1 MSTKKKSS
9 KNAITAGV
17 LITLYLVTYVVI
29 GAISMP
35 IPILFLLM
43 PMLVALFAAPT
54 YHMLLAKTKSSTAI
68 FIAAVLPS
76 IILVATGHIPIAPLV
91 SIPAGI
97 IALLIAKNGNYEDFK
112 KNAISHLFFSLNL
125 FGGFIPI
132 WVMREAFFKSVM
144 HGGLDQSFCDTVRAL
159 TLLWMLPAM
168 IIGTFVF
175 SLVGSYLT
183 KKVLNKKLESAGSSS
198 CGRCDGVC
206 SSAR

>member
-29 GAISMP
+29 GVISMP

-112 KNAISHLFFSLNL
+112 KNVISHLFFSLNL

-159 TLLWMLPAM
+159 TPLWMLPAM

-183 KKVLNKKLESAGSSS
+183 KKVLNKKLESAG
-198 CGRCDGVC
+198 VL
-206 SSAR
+206 

>member
-43 PMLVALFAAPT
+43 PMLVALFAAPI

-159 TLLWMLPAM
+159 TPLWMLPAM

-183 KKVLNKKLESAGSSS
+183 KKVLNKKLESAG
-198 CGRCDGVC
+198 VL
-206 SSAR
+206 

>member
-35 IPILFLLM
+35 IPVLFLLM

-68 FIAAVLPS
+68 FIASVLPS

-132 WVMREAFFKSVM
+132 WIMREAFFKSVM
-144 HGGLDQSFCDTVRAL
+144 HGGLDQRFCDTVRAL
-159 TLLWMLPAM
+159 TPLWMLPTM
-168 IIGTFVF
+168 VIGTFVF
-175 SLVGSYLT
+175 SLIGSYLT
-183 KKVLNKKLESAGSSS
+183 KKVLNKKLEQAG
-198 CGRCDGVC
+198 VL
-206 SSAR
+206 

>member
-35 IPILFLLM
+35 IPVLFLLM

-132 WVMREAFFKSVM
+132 WIMREAFFKSVM

-159 TLLWMLPAM
+159 TPLWMLPAM

-183 KKVLNKKLESAGSSS
+183 KKVLNKKLESAG
-198 CGRCDGVC
+198 VL
-206 SSAR
+206 

>member
-35 IPILFLLM
+35 IPVLFLLM

-68 FIAAVLPS
+68 FIASVLPS

-132 WVMREAFFKSVM
+132 WVMREAFFKSVT

-159 TLLWMLPAM
+159 TPLWMLPAM

-183 KKVLNKKLESAGSSS
+183 KKVLNKKLEQAG
-198 CGRCDGVC
+198 VL
-206 SSAR
+206 

>member
-17 LITLYLVTYVVI
+17 LIALYLVTYAII

-43 PMLVALFAAPT
+43 PMIVALFAAPT

-76 IILVATGHIPIAPLV
+76 VLLVATGHIPIAPLV

-97 IALLIAKNGNYEDFK
+97 IAFLIAKNGNYEDFK

-132 WVMREAFFKSVM
+132 WIMREAFFKSVM

-159 TLLWMLPAM
+159 TPLWMLPVM

-175 SLVGSYLT
+175 SLIGSYLT
-183 KKVLNKKLESAGSSS
+183 KKVLNKKLESAG
-198 CGRCDGVC
+198 VL
-206 SSAR
+206 

>member
-1 MSTKKKSS
+1 MLSIS
-9 KNAITAGV
+9 
-17 LITLYLVTYVVI
+17 
-29 GAISMP
+29 ISMP
-35 IPILFLLM
+35 ISILFLLM

-159 TLLWMLPAM
+159 TPLWMLPAM

-183 KKVLNKKLESAGSSS
+183 KKVLNKKLESAG
-198 CGRCDGVC
+198 VL
-206 SSAR
+206 

>member
-35 IPILFLLM
+35 IPVLFLLM

-132 WVMREAFFKSVM
+132 WVMREAFFKSVTL
-144 HGGLDQSFCDTVRAL
+144 GGLDQSFCDTVRAL
-159 TLLWMLPAM
+159 TPLWMLPAM

-183 KKVLNKKLESAGSSS
+183 KKVLNKKLESAG
-198 CGRCDGVC
+198 VL
-206 SSAR
+206 

>member
-68 FIAAVLPS
+68 FIAAVD
-76 IILVATGHIPIAPLV
+76 VA
-91 SIPAGI
+91 
-97 IALLIAKNGNYEDFK
+97 E
-112 KNAISHLFFSLNL
+112 
-125 FGGFIPI
+125 
-132 WVMREAFFKSVM
+132 
-144 HGGLDQSFCDTVRAL
+144 LD
-159 TLLWMLPAM
+159 
-168 IIGTFVF
+168 
-175 SLVGSYLT
+175 
-183 KKVLNKKLESAGSSS
+183 KKLQDFAAAHKVSANLKENGDAFEVTVI
-198 CGRCDGVC
+198 GK
-206 SSAR
+206 SAHNKCIINHSNIGFLRLFYSTIYFPFIQVYKIIVYLRKHL

>member
-76 IILVATGHIPIAPLV
+76 VILVATGHIPIAPLV
-91 SIPAGI
+91 SIPAGV

-159 TLLWMLPAM
+159 TPLWMLPAM

-183 KKVLNKKLESAGSSS
+183 KKVLNKKLESAG
-198 CGRCDGVC
+198 VL
-206 SSAR
+206 

>member
-17 LITLYLVTYVVI
+17 LIALYFVTYVVI

-43 PMLVALFAAPT
+43 PMIVALFAATT
-54 YHMLLAKTKSSTAI
+54 YHMLLAKTKSGTAI
-68 FIAAVLPS
+68 IVAAVLPS
-76 IILVATGHIPIAPLV
+76 ILLIVTGHIPIAPLV

-112 KNAISHLFFSLNL
+112 KNSISHLFFSLNL

-144 HGGLDQSFCDTVRAL
+144 QGGLDQSFCDTVRAL
-159 TLLWMLPAM
+159 TPLWVLPVM
-168 IIGTFVF
+168 ILGTFLF
-175 SLVGSYLT
+175 SLLGSYLT
-183 KKVLNKKLESAGSSS
+183 KKVLNKKLESAGIL
-198 CGRCDGVC
+198 
-206 SSAR
+206 

>member
-35 IPILFLLM
+35 IPVLFLLM

-68 FIAAVLPS
+68 FIASVLPS

-159 TLLWMLPAM
+159 TPLWMLPAM

-183 KKVLNKKLESAGSSS
+183 KKVLNKKLEQAG
-198 CGRCDGVC
+198 VL
-206 SSAR
+206 

>member
-68 FIAAVLPS
+68 FIASVLPS

-132 WVMREAFFKSVM
+132 WIMREAFFKSVM

-159 TLLWMLPAM
+159 TPLWMLPAM

-183 KKVLNKKLESAGSSS
+183 KKVLNKKLESAG
-198 CGRCDGVC
+198 VL
-206 SSAR
+206 

>member
-35 IPILFLLM
+35 IPVLFLLM

-68 FIAAVLPS
+68 FIASVLPS

-132 WVMREAFFKSVM
+132 WIMREAFFKSVM

-159 TLLWMLPAM
+159 TPLWMLPIM
-168 IIGTFVF
+168 VIGTFVF
-175 SLVGSYLT
+175 SLIGSYLT
-183 KKVLNKKLESAGSSS
+183 KKVLNKKLEQAG
-198 CGRCDGVC
+198 VL
-206 SSAR
+206 

>member
-35 IPILFLLM
+35 IPVLFLLM

-68 FIAAVLPS
+68 FIASVLPS
-76 IILVATGHIPIAPLV
+76 IILVVTGHIPIAPLV

-159 TLLWMLPAM
+159 TPLWMLPTM
-168 IIGTFVF
+168 VIGTFVF

-183 KKVLNKKLESAGSSS
+183 KKVLNKKLEQAG
-198 CGRCDGVC
+198 VL
-206 SSAR
+206 

>member
-35 IPILFLLM
+35 IPVLFLLM

-68 FIAAVLPS
+68 FIASVLPS
-76 IILVATGHIPIAPLV
+76 IILVVTGHIPIAPLV

-125 FGGFIPI
+125 FGGFMLSKSII
-132 WVMREAFFKSVM
+132 TRFLITKTFKS
-144 HGGLDQSFCDTVRAL
+144 
-159 TLLWMLPAM
+159 TL
-168 IIGTFVF
+168 INEIQ
-175 SLVGSYLT
+175 
-183 KKVLNKKLESAGSSS
+183 
-198 CGRCDGVC
+198 
-206 SSAR
+206 

>member
-35 IPILFLLM
+35 IPVLFLLM

-68 FIAAVLPS
+68 FIASVLPS

-132 WVMREAFFKSVM
+132 WIMREAFFKSVM

-159 TLLWMLPAM
+159 TPLWMLPAM

-183 KKVLNKKLESAGSSS
+183 KKVLNKKLESAG
-198 CGRCDGVC
+198 VL
-206 SSAR
+206 

>member
-1 MSTKKKSS
+1 MKKKSS

-17 LITLYLVTYVVI
+17 MITLYLVTYAVI

-43 PMLVALFAAPT
+43 PMLVAILAAPT
-54 YHMLLAKTKSSTAI
+54 YHMLLAKTKSGTAI
-68 FIAAVLPS
+68 VVAAVLPS
-76 IILVATGHIPIAPLV
+76 ILLVATGHIPIAPLV

-97 IALLIAKNGNYEDFK
+97 VALLIAKQGNYENFN

-132 WVMREAFFKSVM
+132 WIMREAFFKSVI
-144 HGGLDQSFCDTVRAL
+144 HGGLDQSFCDTVRTL
-159 TLLWMLPAM
+159 TPLWVLPVM

-183 KKVLNKKLESAGSSS
+183 KKVLSKKLESAG
-198 CGRCDGVC
+198 VL
-206 SSAR
+206 

>member
-43 PMLVALFAAPT
+43 PMLVALFAAPI
-54 YHMLLAKTKSSTAI
+54 YHMLLAKTKSNTAI

-144 HGGLDQSFCDTVRAL
+144 HEGLDQSFCDTVRAL
-159 TLLWMLPAM
+159 TPLWMLPAM

-183 KKVLNKKLESAGSSS
+183 KKVLNKKLESAG
-198 CGRCDGVC
+198 VL
-206 SSAR
+206 

>member
-76 IILVATGHIPIAPLV
+76 VILVATGHIPIAPLV
-91 SIPAGI
+91 SIPAGV

-132 WVMREAFFKSVM
+132 WIMREAFFKSVM

-159 TLLWMLPAM
+159 TPLWMLPAM

-183 KKVLNKKLESAGSSS
+183 KKVLNKKLESAG
-198 CGRCDGVC
+198 VL
-206 SSAR
+206 

>member
-35 IPILFLLM
+35 IPVLFLLM

-68 FIAAVLPS
+68 FIASVLPS
-76 IILVATGHIPIAPLV
+76 IILVVTGHIPIAPLV

-159 TLLWMLPAM
+159 TPLWMLPAM

-183 KKVLNKKLESAGSSS
+183 KKVLNKKLEQAG
-198 CGRCDGVC
+198 VL
-206 SSAR
+206 

>member
-35 IPILFLLM
+35 IPVLFLLM

-132 WVMREAFFKSVM
+132 WIMREAFFKSVTL
-144 HGGLDQSFCDTVRAL
+144 GGLDQSFCDTVRAL
-159 TLLWMLPAM
+159 TPLWMLPAM

-183 KKVLNKKLESAGSSS
+183 KKVLNKKLEQAG
-198 CGRCDGVC
+198 VL
-206 SSAR
+206 

>member
-132 WVMREAFFKSVM
+132 WVMREAFFKSVT

-159 TLLWMLPAM
+159 TPLWMLPAM

-183 KKVLNKKLESAGSSS
+183 KKVLNKKLESAG
-198 CGRCDGVC
+198 VL
-206 SSAR
+206 

>member
-35 IPILFLLM
+35 IPVLFLLM

-68 FIAAVLPS
+68 FIASVLPS

-159 TLLWMLPAM
+159 TPLWMLPAM

-183 KKVLNKKLESAGSSS
+183 KKVLNKKLESAG
-198 CGRCDGVC
+198 VL
-206 SSAR
+206 

>member
-76 IILVATGHIPIAPLV
+76 VILVATGHIPIAPLV

-159 TLLWMLPAM
+159 TPLWMLPAM

-183 KKVLNKKLESAGSSS
+183 KKVLNKKLESAG
-198 CGRCDGVC
+198 VL
-206 SSAR
+206 

>member
-1 MSTKKKSS
+1 MKTKKKSS

-17 LITLYLVTYVVI
+17 LITLYMVTYIVI

-35 IPILFLLM
+35 IPVLFLLM
-43 PMLVALFAAPT
+43 PMLIALFAAPT

-76 IILVATGHIPIAPLV
+76 ILLVATGHIPIAPAV
-91 SIPAGI
+91 AIPAGI
-97 IALLIAKNGNYEDFK
+97 IALLIAKRGNYEDFK

-159 TLLWMLPAM
+159 TPLWMLPVM
-168 IIGTFVF
+168 IIGTFIF

-183 KKVLNKKLESAGSSS
+183 KKVLNKKLEQAG
-198 CGRCDGVC
+198 VL
-206 SSAR
+206 

>member
-9 KNAITAGV
+9 KNAIAAGV

-159 TLLWMLPAM
+159 TPLWMLPAM

-183 KKVLNKKLESAGSSS
+183 KKVLNKKLESAG
-198 CGRCDGVC
+198 VL
-206 SSAR
+206 